1 MYPDVIA
8 QCVYSTL
15 VYAYPNSWVSFDE
28 SFKLELCQYIT
39 LWQVGTKPLPNDWEK
54 WELSLLEPTD
64 LPKLKTKDGSPAMK
78 GGNPGVKATAGSFDF
93 DVLLKN
99 AREKS
104 AASTQD
110 HSKFES
116 SHERKLTI
124 GEVKKVLHNSRCG
137 GGGVIPPI
145 GETKKWKDSVAFA
158 RLTSPEERRI
168 GVAMEQLTSLEKA
181 SLHPKSHP
189 STAQSHNKTEVD
201 SLTSTDVQSMAKLG
215 KLKDVPAK
223 AGKSEREASVPAS
236 KSTHNLSR
244 RWHTNDTAAAS
255 AHPTKPSTSAGQH
268 RPMSSAKSSRGGGG
282 ELKKIALAFRER
294 PRKHESATIR
304 GPEFEHVVFN
314 LYGHSPLVKHY
325 MDNLKLSHVNEKEIV
340 VGRTEIA
347 EEPPR
352 DALCYRDILKQSKMA
367 TESNRE
373 LFLRYCFCSSSNG
386 GAGS

>member
-64 LPKLKTKDGSPAMK
+64 LPKLKTKDGDPVVK
-78 GGNPGVKATAGSFDF
+78 GESPGVKATAGSFDF

-104 AASTQD
+104 AATAATTHD
-110 HSKFES
+110 HCK
-116 SHERKLTI
+116 HERRLTI
-124 GEVKKVLHNSRCG
+124 GDVKKEIHSSRCSC
-137 GGGVIPPI
+137 VIPPI
-145 GETKKWKDSVAFA
+145 GETKKWK
-158 RLTSPEERRI
+158 LEERRMGI
-168 GVAMEQLTSLEKA
+168 AMEQLTSLETA
-181 SLHPKSHP
+181 SKSRP
-189 STAQSHNKTEVD
+189 STARSHNRTDD
-201 SLTSTDVQSMAKLG
+201 SLTASGQSMAKPRKQLG
-215 KLKDVPAK
+215 RLKDGPAK
-223 AGKSEREASVPAS
+223 SGKSEREESVPAS

-244 RWHTNDTAAAS
+244 RHTNDAA
-255 AHPTKPSTSAGQH
+255 TSSHGYTQPAGQH
-268 RPMSSAKSSRGGGG
+268 RPSSNTKCSRGGSGAGAG
-282 ELKKIALAFRER
+282 ELKKMALSFRER
-294 PRKHESATIR
+294 PKRKESATIR

-325 MDNLKLSHVNEKEIV
+325 MDTLKLSHINEKEIV

-347 EEPPR
+347 EEPPH

-367 TESNRE
+367 TDSNRE
-373 LFLRYCFCSSSNG
+373 LFLR
-386 GAGS
+386 